1 MHFKIRQKVRKNVVF
16 FQIINGHGL
25 FWPRGGYANAI
36 FYLVKNYKYYCRNS
50 IGIDII
56 RGF

>member
-1 MHFKIRQKVRKNVVF
+1 MYFKIRQKVRKKFF

-25 FWPRGGYANAI
+25 FWPEGGYANAI
-36 FYLVKNYKYYCRNS
+36 FYLVKNFKYNGLNS
-50 IGIDII
+50 VGIDIM